1 MRDMDDFPDDISE
14 EALKLDNQICFA
26 LYVCSKEVIKKYKP
40 LLDKLDLTYTGY
52 ITLLALWEE
61 DNIPVNKLG
70 KRMYLDSGTLT
81 PLLKK
86 LESKGLITRER
97 GEDERLV
104 YICLTDAGKQL
115 KEKVVLIPKQI
126 FCSIEMDLDEAGN
139 LLYQLRN
146 LMQSFE
152 TK

>member
-1 MRDMDDFPDDISE
+1 MVYDENCFPDDVGD

-40 LLDKLDLTYTGY
+40 LLNKLGLTYTGY

-70 KRMYLDSGTLT
+70 NRLYLDSGTLT

-86 LESKGLITRER
+86 LESKGLITRNR
-97 GEDERLV
+97 GNDERLV
-104 YICLTDAGKQL
+104 YIHLTDKGKQL
-115 KEKVVLIPKQI
+115 KEKAVHVPREI
-126 FCSIEMDLDEAGN
+126 FCSIDMEFDEAFK
-139 LLYQLRN
+139 LLHELHN
-146 LMQSFE
+146 LMQGF
-152 TK
+152 KG

>member
-1 MRDMDDFPDDISE
+1 MTDKDDFPERIGED
-14 EALKLDNQICFA
+14 ALKLDNQICFA

-40 LLDKLDLTYTGY
+40 LLDNLDLTYTGY

-70 KRMYLDSGTLT
+70 ERLYLNSGTLT

-86 LESKGLITRER
+86 LESKGLITRKR

-104 YICLTDAGKQL
+104 YIRLTDAGKQL
-115 KEKVVLIPKQI
+115 KEKAILIPKQI
-126 FCSIEMDLDEAGN
+126 FCSIDMDLDEAGH
-139 LLYQLRN
+139 LLHQLRN

-152 TK
+152 N